1 MLSLIDQVKP
11 DDLNELREHAARGLK
26 ALGLPS
32 VRKEPFKYMPL
43 SKLYGLTPVL
53 SCGQI
58 SASDSS
64 QEIVI
69 LPLRD
74 ALKSYGPMLKKQ
86 FATNESDPF
95 ALLARSLIS
104 DGLFIYIPPNRQLD
118 EPICLKDEL
127 HKIGDGLQVSS
138 TAVHVVVGRASSA
151 KIIMDADM
159 QSGGYCRLSHISIAI
174 EDGASLKMLH
184 HRKGS
189 DDAWEFES
197 VRAYL
202 KKDSSFESFHITEGG
217 KSVRSDLQAVLQGEN
232 SSATFKGLADLQGVR
247 QAHQYVMVEHKA
259 PNAHSEQLFKT
270 VLNDQAQSSF
280 EGKIYVHSIAQ
291 QTRAYQLNNH
301 LLLGDKVVANSKPNL
316 EIFADDVKASHGS
329 TMGQLNADEMFY
341 LQSRGIGKELAKQM
355 LKSGF
360 CAEILGEVKDVFDRH
375 L

>member
-1 MLSLIDQVKP
+1 MLNLIDQVKP
-11 DDLNELREHAARGLK
+11 DDLNELREHAARALK
-26 ALGLPS
+26 TQGLPKG
-32 VRKEPFKYMPL
+32 RKEPFKYIPL
-43 SKLYGLTPVL
+43 SKLYGFDSVL
-53 SCGQI
+53 SRGQI
-58 SASDSS
+58 SASDSAE
-64 QEIVI
+64 EIVI

-86 FATNESDPF
+86 FATNETDPF
-95 ALLARSLIS
+95 ALLARSLVS
-104 DGLFIYIPPNRQLD
+104 DGLFIYVPPNQNVAH
-118 EPICLKDEL
+118 PICLKDEL
-127 HKIGDGLQVSS
+127 QKIGDDFQVSS
-138 TAVHVVVGRASSA
+138 TAVHIVIGRASSA
-151 KIIMDADM
+151 KIIVDADTHLNE
-159 QSGGYCRLSHISIAI
+159 YCRLSHISVAI

-184 HRKGS
+184 NRKGS
-189 DDAWEFES
+189 EDAWEFES

-247 QAHQYVMVEHKA
+247 QAHQYVMVEHQA
-259 PNAHSEQLFKT
+259 PNTHSEQLFKT

-280 EGKIYVHSIAQ
+280 EGKIYVHSVAQ

-301 LLLGDKVVANSKPNL
+301 LLLGDKAVANSKPNL

-341 LQSRGIGKELAKQM
+341 LQSRGIGQELAKKM

-360 CAEILGEVKDVFDRH
+360 CAEILGEVNDVFDRN

>member
-1 MLSLIDQVKP
+1 MLSLIDKVKS
-11 DDLNELREHAARGLK
+11 DDLSELRAHAIGALK
-26 ALGLPS
+26 AQGLPK

-43 SKLYGLTPVL
+43 SKLYGLDPELVGGQVL
-53 SCGQI
+53 AGDI
-58 SASDSS
+58 SDDV
-64 QEIVI
+64 VI

-74 ALKSYGPMLKKQ
+74 ALKSYGPVLKKQ
-86 FATNESDPF
+86 FATSETDAF
-95 ALLARSLIS
+95 ALLAKSLVS
-104 DGLFIYIPPNRQLD
+104 DGLFIYVPPNRDVAQ
-118 EPICLKDEL
+118 PICLRDILQKV
-127 HKIGDGLQVSS
+127 GDAFVVSS
-138 TAVHVVVGRASSA
+138 TTVHVVIGRGSSA
-151 KIIMDADM
+151 KIIVDADTHA
-159 QSGGYCRLSHISIAI
+159 GEYCRLSHISVSI

-184 HRKGS
+184 NRKGS

-217 KSVRSDLQAVLQGEN
+217 KSVRSDLQAVLQAEN
-232 SSATFKGLADLQGVR
+232 SSATFKGLANLQGVR
-247 QAHQYVMVEHKA
+247 QAHQYVMVEHQA

-270 VLNDQAQSSF
+270 VLNDQAHSSF

-291 QTRAYQLNNH
+291 KTRAYQLNNH

-360 CAEILGEVKDVFDRH
+360 CAEILGEVSDVFNRH